1 MQLTIGFLI
10 AALGGVIFTI
20 CTAGGPTAAPLND
33 AAAQAAEARAEAY
46 ELAFGT
52 PVEDQ
57 P

>member
-33 AAAQAAEARAEAY
+33 AAAQAAQARAEAY